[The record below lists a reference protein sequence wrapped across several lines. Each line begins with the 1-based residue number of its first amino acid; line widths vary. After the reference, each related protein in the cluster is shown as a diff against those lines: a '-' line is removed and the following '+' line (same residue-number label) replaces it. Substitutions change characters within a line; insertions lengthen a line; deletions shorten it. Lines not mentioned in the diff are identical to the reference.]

1 MQIRLVTWLIPP
13 RHVLL
18 QIGIGEAGGV
28 KTLMAAIAEGDE
40 ARGALAARALAA
52 VVHGT
57 PALQEMLLD
66 TGGAPF
72 LVEQLDA
79 PEGSQPDE
87 DKGEMAS
94 IPLRTFLIS

>member
-1 MQIRLVTWLIPP
+1 M
-13 RHVLL
+13 
-18 QIGIGEAGGV
+18 
-28 KTLMAAIAEGDE
+28 KTLMAAVAEGDE

-52 VVHGT
+52 VVRGT

-66 TGGAPF
+66 SGGAPI

-87 DKGEMAS
+87 DKGETAS
-94 IPLRTFLIS
+94 APSRAS

>member
-1 MQIRLVTWLIPP
+1 M
-13 RHVLL
+13 
-18 QIGIGEAGGV
+18 
-28 KTLMAAIAEGDE
+28 KTLIAAIAEGDE

-52 VVHGT
+52 VVRGT

-66 TGGAPF
+66 SGGAPF
-72 LVEQLDA
+72 LAGQLDA

-94 IPLRTFLIS
+94 SPLRSSRSLKERRLTALQY